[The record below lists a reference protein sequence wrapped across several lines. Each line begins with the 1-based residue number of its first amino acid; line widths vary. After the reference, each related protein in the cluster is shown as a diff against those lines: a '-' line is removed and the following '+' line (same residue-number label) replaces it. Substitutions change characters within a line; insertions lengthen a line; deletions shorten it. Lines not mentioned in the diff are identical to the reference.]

1 MKVRCVSFAFVSAA
15 YLAAFA
21 TISGTAFASPSEA
34 NSALVRKAYTTLQ
47 AGDAQGAIAEYSDA
61 IASDLLEP
69 ELLANA
75 LLNRALAHQQ
85 LGDHAAALAD
95 YNAAIKLN
103 IMAPA
108 LRSTALYNR
117 GLAYQKIGE
126 VTKSIEDFTAS
137 LLINPKFAQAFYS
150 RANALRDSGQ
160 LLFALSDYE
169 RALQYGHPNKA
180 KVHYGSATTYLA
192 LKRPLD
198 AKREFNSALNLDPS
212 FGQARAQLV
221 MLGDENAQR
230 QTTEADPI
238 LTGSV
243 GAYGGG
249 TEVTKPGAPSAVDV
263 PGELQATF
271 EKKPKAPGSIKTAA
285 KAKIVDRLPELT
297 STPVIALADEAVVDT
312 DRSVAID
319 QVPAIP
325 TPEKRQVATAPEVES
340 ESIEN
345 EAAPQLSGWAVQIA
359 SAASEDAA
367 WSTWKKMQVRHKVLK
382 SKNPAVVKADLGA
395 KGIFY
400 RVRLGGFAEQE
411 SAKAACAKLKAGGV
425 DCYISKAGS

>member
-21 TISGTAFASPSEA
+21 TIGGTAYASSSEA
-34 NSALVRKAYTTLQ
+34 NSALVRKAYATLQ
-47 AGDAQGAIAEYSDA
+47 SGDANGAVAEYSDA

-69 ELLANA
+69 EMLANA

-85 LGDHAAALAD
+85 LGDNAAALAD
-95 YNAAIKLN
+95 YNAAIQLN

-117 GLAYQKIGE
+117 GLAHQKIGD
-126 VTKSIEDFTAS
+126 VAKSIEDFTAS

-198 AKREFNSALNLDPS
+198 AKREFNAALNLDPS

-230 QTTEADPI
+230 ETAEADPI

-243 GAYGGG
+243 GAYAGG
-249 TEVTKPGAPSAVDV
+249 TDVTKPGAPAAVDV
-263 PGELQATF
+263 PGELQTTF
-271 EKKPKAPGSIKTAA
+271 EKKLTKSKLAKAVVAA
-285 KAKIVDRLPELT
+285 KIGDRLPEQEMTAVLAVAEEAAAT
-297 STPVIALADEAVVDT
+297 SIQPV
-312 DRSVAID
+312 SVE

-325 TPEKRQVATAPEVES
+325 QPETKVATAPETQS
-340 ESIEN
+340 ETIEDV
-345 EAAPQLSGWAVQIA
+345 AAPQLTGWAVQIA

-367 WSTWKKMQVRHKVLK
+367 WSTWKKMQIRYKVLK
-382 SKNPAVVKADLGA
+382 SKTPAVVKADLGA

-400 RVRLGGFAEQE
+400 RVRLGGYEDQ
-411 SAKAACAKLKAGGV
+411 STAKSACAKLKAGGV
-425 DCYISKAGS
+425 SCYISKTGS

>member
-21 TISGTAFASPSEA
+21 TIGGTAYASSSEA
-34 NSALVRKAYTTLQ
+34 NSALVRKAYATLQ
-47 AGDAQGAIAEYSDA
+47 SGDAKTAVGEYSDA
-61 IASDLLEP
+61 ISSDLLEP

-85 LGDHAAALAD
+85 LGDNAAALAD
-95 YNAAIKLN
+95 YNSAIKLN

-117 GLAYQKIGE
+117 GLAHQKLGE
-126 VTKSIEDFTAS
+126 MTKAIEDFTAS
-137 LLINPKFAQAFYS
+137 LMINPKFAQAFYS

-169 RALQYGHPNKA
+169 RALQYGHPAKA
-180 KVHYGSATTYLA
+180 KVHYGSATAYLA

-198 AKREFNSALNLDPS
+198 AKREFNMALNLDPS

-230 QTTEADPI
+230 QTAEADPI

-249 TEVTKPGAPSAVDV
+249 TNATKPNAPQAIDV
-263 PGELQATF
+263 PATLQAGF
-271 EKKPKAPGSIKTAA
+271 DKKPN
-285 KAKIVDRLPELT
+285 KAKIKDRLPEQEA
-297 STPVIALADEAVVDT
+297 TPVLALAEEAAPEASKTVVVD
-312 DRSVAID
+312 D
-319 QVPAIP
+319 VPAIP
-325 TPEKRQVATAPEVES
+325 EPLAKKKQVEPEPET
-340 ESIEN
+340 
-345 EAAPQLSGWAVQIA
+345 EAAVVAEPTTLSGWAVQIA

-367 WSTWKKMQVRHKVLK
+367 WSTWKKMQARHKVLK
-382 SKNPAVVKADLGA
+382 SKNPAVVKADLGT

-400 RVRLGGFAEQE
+400 RIRLGGFEEQAQ
-411 SAKAACAKLKAGGV
+411 AKSACAKLKAGGV
-425 DCYISKAGS
+425 DCYISKAGG

>member
-21 TISGTAFASPSEA
+21 TIGGTAYASSSEA
-34 NSALVRKAYTTLQ
+34 NSALVRKAYATLQ
-47 AGDAQGAIAEYSDA
+47 SGDAKTAVGEYSDA
-61 IASDLLEP
+61 ISSDLLEP

-85 LGDHAAALAD
+85 LGDNAAALAD
-95 YNAAIKLN
+95 YNSAIKLN

-117 GLAYQKIGE
+117 GLAHQKLGE
-126 VTKSIEDFTAS
+126 MTKAIEDFTAS
-137 LLINPKFAQAFYS
+137 LMINPKFAQAFYS

-169 RALQYGHPNKA
+169 RALQYGHPAKA

-198 AKREFNSALNLDPS
+198 AKREFNMALNLDPS

-230 QTTEADPI
+230 QTAEADPI

-249 TEVTKPGAPSAVDV
+249 TNATKPNAPQAIDV
-263 PGELQATF
+263 PATLQAGF
-271 EKKPKAPGSIKTAA
+271 DKKPN
-285 KAKIVDRLPELT
+285 KAKIKDRLPEQEA
-297 STPVIALADEAVVDT
+297 TPVLALAEEAAPEASKTVVVD
-312 DRSVAID
+312 D
-319 QVPAIP
+319 VPAIP
-325 TPEKRQVATAPEVES
+325 EPLAKKKQVEPEPET
-340 ESIEN
+340 
-345 EAAPQLSGWAVQIA
+345 EAAVVAEPTTLSGWAVQIA

-367 WSTWKKMQVRHKVLK
+367 WSTWKKMQARHKVLK
-382 SKNPAVVKADLGA
+382 SKNPAVVKADLGT

-400 RVRLGGFAEQE
+400 RIRLGGFEEQAQ
-411 SAKAACAKLKAGGV
+411 AKSACAKLKAGGV
-425 DCYISKAGS
+425 DCYISKAGG

>member
-21 TISGTAFASPSEA
+21 TISGTAYASSSEA
-34 NSALVRKAYTTLQ
+34 NSALVRKAYATLQ
-47 AGDAQGAIAEYSDA
+47 AGDAQGAIGEYSDA
-61 IASDLLEP
+61 ISSDLLEP

-85 LGDHAAALAD
+85 LGDHTAALAD
-95 YNAAIKLN
+95 YNSAITLN
-103 IMAPA
+103 IMAPS

-117 GLAYQKIGE
+117 GLAYQKTGE

-198 AKREFNSALNLDPS
+198 AKREFNAALNLDPS

-230 QTTEADPI
+230 ETADADPI

-243 GAYGGG
+243 GAYSGG
-249 TEVTKPGAPSAVDV
+249 TNVTKPAAPTAVDV
-263 PGELQATF
+263 PGELQAAF
-271 EKKPKAPGSIKTAA
+271 EKKLTKPKVVKLAVNS
-285 KAKIVDRLPELT
+285 KIGDRLPEQDA
-297 STPVIALADEAVVDT
+297 TPVLALADEAAA
-312 DRSVAID
+312 RPEKAVAVE
-319 QVPAIP
+319 QVPLIPEPEPKPVAVSSETASEAIEDDT
-325 TPEKRQVATAPEVES
+325 TPH
-340 ESIEN
+340 
-345 EAAPQLSGWAVQIA
+345 LSGWAVQIA

-367 WSTWKKMQVRHKVLK
+367 WSTWKKMQARHTVLK
-382 SKNPAVVKADLGA
+382 TKNPSVVKADLGA

-400 RVRLGGFAEQE
+400 RVRLGGFEVQ
-411 SAKAACAKLKAGGV
+411 SAAKNACAKLKAGGV
-425 DCYISKAGS
+425 DCYISKMGS